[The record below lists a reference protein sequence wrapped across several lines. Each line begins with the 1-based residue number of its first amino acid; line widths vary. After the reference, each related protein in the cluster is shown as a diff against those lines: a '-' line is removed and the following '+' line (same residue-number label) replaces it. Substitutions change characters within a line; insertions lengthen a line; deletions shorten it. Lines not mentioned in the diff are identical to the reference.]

1 MAQRK
6 REVIGPSMS
15 PTPESE
21 DNREATQVSAAAAP
35 PPPSE
40 NVVEQPNQDEQP
52 SKKKK
57 RKKTKEKHAKI
68 FDSDT
73 LVEEVASNESP
84 KKNKKKRRKSLDSEA
99 ASQEASAAGDEDAT
113 AQDLT
118 KKSKKKKKSRKTH
131 PEPGEDHAVSDER
144 HPTSRTNDVEEQQQ
158 QPSPKRRKKRSKKN
172 PTHDS
177 DLLLQNGPQEEGLA
191 KDDGNHG
198 DAESARGD
206 ALPERTSSVSQN
218 QASTKKKRS
227 RGQKSDETGGTK
239 ISDAQEHLVSHAI
252 GGSPPSAQPS
262 SANGSHDR
270 DPGED
275 DVSVIPDSQQQPPQS
290 DTTQLLDPSQIK
302 REPREDGSDL
312 DEDVRFQFT
321 GIAADFAEAVTD
333 PVAETRRENDPES
346 GLGWLHKRD
355 HAPQETPLLTGRATL
370 LNAGLPDLQPSQV
383 KTEPR
388 SDSHSNSDNNS
399 ESVPTP
405 SDGSVPHS
413 PSVQRLE
420 RMSRSRSRSASRA
433 PSRSGFLA
441 DQTVS
446 GIPQKL
452 TVPSPDDILQLGLVT
467 NARPDPYEQV
477 PYSAPSS
484 TGSNQSIPARLPSPS
499 STGSERS
506 VPAHVDP
513 QSSSRSR
520 SSRIRNSEQAG
531 GHDSPVNADAMNI
544 DKPVDQE
551 PSSSRPRTKKEAL
564 GRKKKTPQPASTEAG
579 DLVRNADVVD
589 ANTDTLTTTTQENNQ
604 RRNSHSD
611 LADVNIHLMANGLSS
626 PLKGTQQPEADRSVQ
641 NEYSDDE
648 LPLNNM
654 PATKKVDNVIPTNQP
669 SKTKRRQPKASLD
682 FENGA
687 SVSGVASQDDTTLPE
702 PMNQNAKPTNSPKK
716 RTKKRA
722 PRNPAPVDDTEEE
735 VQSAH
740 EGQPVDAESSAA
752 GNVATRNNSVEPEGP
767 ASQPQSGSK
776 PKGKRKRVLG
786 QPKASLSLSQIEG
799 DEIEDDFTAAFARRR
814 SAVQPAARDSD
825 VPEPS
830 QIGGPKAPSP
840 EIRRKPKRKRRSGN
854 NASEDEMESIL
865 AAGPSKGR
873 KAIKSGLSDD
883 DRQSKRKRSSANE
896 GKATGPWTQEELNN
910 LGKVV
915 NDFMDDNNLTQY
927 EVTQLVHAVPS
938 KAKSINM
945 EFWDKAEQAIPQRT
959 RKQIIERARRIYH
972 NFVARGTW
980 TQEQKEEVHE
990 LFETHPKKWTE
1001 IAGMI
1006 NRDPKDVRDYW
1017 RNTYL
1022 VLESQ
1027 VKSRW
1032 SKDEEERLRE
1042 AVEENL
1048 SKIRITRENSEEPR
1062 RKSRGKSGDDEALID
1077 WQQISAAM
1085 DLTRSRQQCKWKW
1098 VDMREKG
1105 LVGDDSISLPTQIR
1119 SSAGPSGTRINGISE
1134 ELANAREDYR
1144 GMSPEE
1150 KYRLIDAIKD
1160 SGAREEKYI
1169 PWRTLVDERFRTK
1182 WHRPVLRLV
1191 WYRLRQT
1198 VPNYQ
1203 DQDVEANARF
1213 LVNSYHMHQLFP
1225 RFDDN
1230 AIDEQAEETVV
1241 HYNRGKWVWKRP
1253 SGNLRAVRERQ
1264 RRSSSASSRAS
1275 SRLSRKVS
1283 SEILNLSDD
1292 EDGPPESRRSA
1303 ELGEERG
1310 RHAHRDGPKSD
1321 EVSVNIP
1328 GHLKGE
1334 AAKKALAQARAKSK
1348 KSKAKEVA
1356 EAESRRVRSNS
1367 VAIDSDS
1374 E

>member
-1 MAQRK
+1 MAERN
-6 REVIGPSMS
+6 RLVIGPSMS

-21 DNREATQVSAAAAP
+21 DSREAAQVSAAAAP

-52 SKKKK
+52 SKKKR
-57 RKKTKEKHAKI
+57 RKKTKEKHAKS

-73 LVEEVASNESP
+73 LVEEVASNELT
-84 KKNKKKRRKSLDSEA
+84 KKNKKKRRKSLDSEV
-99 ASQEASAAGDEDAT
+99 ASQEASAAGDEDVVV
-113 AQDLT
+113 QDLT
-118 KKSKKKKKSRKTH
+118 KKSKKKKKARKTN
-131 PEPGEDHAVSDER
+131 PEPEEDHAVTDER
-144 HPTSRTNDVEEQQQ
+144 HPTSRTDEVEEQQQ
-158 QPSPKRRKKRSKKN
+158 EPSPKRKKKRSKKN
-172 PTHDS
+172 PTNVS
-177 DLLLQNGPQEEGLA
+177 DFRRQNGPQEEGLA
-191 KDDGNHG
+191 NDDGAH
-198 DAESARGD
+198 
-206 ALPERTSSVSQN
+206 T
-218 QASTKKKRS
+218 
-227 RGQKSDETGGTK
+227 
-239 ISDAQEHLVSHAI
+239 I

-262 SANGSHDR
+262 SVNGTHDR

-275 DVSVIPDSQQQPPQS
+275 DNQDDTSVIPDSQQQPPQRTS
-290 DTTQLLDPSQIK
+290 TQLLDPSQIK
-302 REPREDGSDL
+302 REPREDGSNL

-321 GIAADFAEAVTD
+321 GTAANFAEAVKD
-333 PVAETRRENDPES
+333 PVAETMRENDPGS

-355 HAPQETPLLTGRATL
+355 HAPQETPLLRARGTL
-370 LNAGLPDLQPSQV
+370 LNAGLPDLHPSQV
-383 KTEPR
+383 KTEPQ
-388 SDSHSNSDNNS
+388 SDSHSNSDDSS
-399 ESVPTP
+399 ESVPAP
-405 SDGSVPHS
+405 SDGSGSHS

-446 GIPQKL
+446 GILLKVR
-452 TVPSPDDILQLGLVT
+452 VPFPDVVLQLGLVT

-477 PYSAPSS
+477 PYSTPSS
-484 TGSNQSIPARLPSPS
+484 TGSNRSIPARLPSPS
-499 STGSERS
+499 STGSDRS
-506 VPAHVDP
+506 TSAHVDP
-513 QSSSRSR
+513 QLSSRSR
-520 SSRIRNSEQAG
+520 SSRPRSSEQAG
-531 GHDSPVNADAMNI
+531 GHDAPVNDDAMNI
-544 DKPVDQE
+544 DHPVDE
-551 PSSSRPRTKKEAL
+551 GPSSSKTRTKKTAL
-564 GRKKKTPQPASTEAG
+564 GRKKKTAQPASIGTG
-579 DLVRNADVVD
+579 SPIVHDTDMID
-589 ANTDTLTTTTQENNQ
+589 ANTDTLTTTAQETNQ
-604 RRNSHSD
+604 QRNSNSD
-611 LADVNIHLMANGLSS
+611 LADMNIHLMANGLSS
-626 PLKGTQQPEADRSVQ
+626 PLKSTQQPEADRSVQ
-641 NEYSDDE
+641 RDLSDDE
-648 LPLNNM
+648 LPLDDM
-654 PATKKVDNVIPTNQP
+654 PATHQVDDVLPTKQP
-669 SKTKRRQPKASLD
+669 SKTNQRRQPKASPDL
-682 FENGA
+682 ENGA
-687 SVSGVASQDDTTLPE
+687 SGSGSEVASQDATTVSEPKNQNPE
-702 PMNQNAKPTNSPKK
+702 PRSSPNK

-722 PRNPAPVDDTEEE
+722 PRNTAPVDDPEEE

-740 EGQPVDAESSAA
+740 GSQPVNADVSAA
-752 GNVATRNNSVEPEGP
+752 RNVATRDNSVDLEDP
-767 ASQPQSGSK
+767 ASQPESGSK
-776 PKGKRKRVLG
+776 AKGKKKRVLSK
-786 QPKASLSLSQIEG
+786 PKASLSLSQIEG
-799 DEIEDDFTAAFARRR
+799 DEIEDDFTATFARRR
-814 SAVQPAARDSD
+814 SAVQPVARDSNG
-825 VPEPS
+825 PEQS
-830 QIGGPKAPSP
+830 QLGGSQAPSP
-840 EIRRKPKRKRRSGN
+840 EKPRKPKRKRRSGN
-854 NASEDEMESIL
+854 NASEDEMESML

-873 KAIKSGLSDD
+873 KGSKLDLSDD
-883 DRQSKRKRSSANE
+883 DRQSKRKRLSSATE

-915 NDFMDDNNLTQY
+915 NDFLEDNNLTQH
-927 EVTQLVHAVPS
+927 EVNQLVHAVPS
-938 KAKSINM
+938 RAESRNRD
-945 EFWDKAEQAIPQRT
+945 FWDRADQAIPRRT
-959 RKQIIERARRIYH
+959 RKQIVERARRIYH

-1017 RNTYL
+1017 RNNYL

-1027 VKSRW
+1027 IKSRW

-1042 AVEENL
+1042 AVEEKL
-1048 SKIRITRENSEEPR
+1048 SKIRITRENSDEPQ

-1077 WQQISAAM
+1077 WQQISEAM

-1105 LVGDDSISLPTQIR
+1105 LVGDDSLSLPTQAR

-1144 GMSPEE
+1144 GMSAEE

-1169 PWRTLVDERFRTK
+1169 SWRTLVDERFRTK

-1198 VPNYQ
+1198 VPNYR

-1213 LVNSYHMHQLFP
+1213 LVNYYHMHEMFP

-1283 SEILNLSDD
+1283 SEILNLSED
-1292 EDGPPESRRSA
+1292 EDGQPSESRRSA

-1310 RHAHRDGPKSD
+1310 RQAHRDGPKSD

-1334 AAKKALAQARAKSK
+1334 AAKKALAHARAKSK
-1348 KSKAKEVA
+1348 KGKAQEVA
-1356 EAESRRVRSNS
+1356 EEEVRRVRSNS
-1367 VAIDSDS
+1367 VALDSDS